1 MPISSYTVSDSLMPL
16 QDSYFKD
23 MGLGADE
30 WYDALAAKY
39 NEIKGQDE
47 PLVISLTT
55 SISGNGDYLD
65 ALKRFIELAK
75 SENAAFV
82 NTTQLVDMTRA
93 GVDTVSAIPA
103 RTRDSATCTECEEK
117 KSAGIDD
124 DMNIGNASASNETI
138 TIFVDMY
145 NSTSSS

>member
-1 MPISSYTVSDSLMPL
+1 
-16 QDSYFKD
+16 

-30 WYDALAAKY
+30 WYDALAAKF

-82 NTTQLVDMTRA
+82 NTCLLYTSPSPRD
-93 GVDTVSAIPA
+93 
-103 RTRDSATCTECEEK
+103 RTRSRMPSSA
-117 KSAGIDD
+117 
-124 DMNIGNASASNETI
+124 
-138 TIFVDMY
+138 
-145 NSTSSS
+145 